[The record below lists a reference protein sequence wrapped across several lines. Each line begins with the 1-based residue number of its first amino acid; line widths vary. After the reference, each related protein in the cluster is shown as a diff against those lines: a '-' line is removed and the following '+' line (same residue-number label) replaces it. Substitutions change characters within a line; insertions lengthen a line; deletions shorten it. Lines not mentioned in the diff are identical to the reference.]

1 MTNNSAI
8 QIPSTVETS
17 TPSRIH
23 NYVDGKFEEPSHTQ
37 DINDYLPVTTPHTG
51 ATIAHVYISKKQDVD
66 RAVKAAQGAF
76 EKWGS
81 LTTKARCLYLIKLHS
96 IVNSHMDELVDI
108 IVREHGKNAVEAKAE
123 VEKGLETMEWA
134 IGLPGS
140 SCYMGRYLE
149 VSRGVSCRDV
159 REPLGVVASIVPFNF
174 PIVSMRSIICPQLTL
189 SKMVPFWTIPIA
201 IATGNTMLIKPSEKV
216 PLTLARIV
224 DYIKEAG
231 IPDGVVNIVNGTVE
245 TVNALCD
252 HRDIKALSFV
262 GSSKVAQIVTERCNK
277 VNKRVLALGGAKN
290 HLVAAPDC
298 NIAVSSSDIVNSF
311 TGCAGERCMAASV
324 LLTIGE
330 NKPLID
336 AIITKAKAI
345 KHGSEAGCLGP
356 VIDAPALSKI
366 KSYIDEAET
375 GGAEILLDGRSWIS
389 DVSIS
394 TEHSTFIGPTVILHK
409 NKTDKAMVDE
419 IFGPVLSVYVAK
431 DNEEAIAIEN
441 SSKYGNA
448 ACIYTT
454 AGLTA
459 EWFTKRFS
467 TGMVGVNVGIPVPR
481 EPFSFG
487 GVGDSKFGSPFDITG
502 EGAVELFTVK
512 KKITTRWVESPS
524 DFFSG
529 GVK

>member
-1 MTNNSAI
+1 
-8 QIPSTVETS
+8 
-17 TPSRIH
+17 
-23 NYVDGKFEEPSHTQ
+23 
-37 DINDYLPVTTPHTG
+37 
-51 ATIAHVYISKKQDVD
+51 
-66 RAVKAAQGAF
+66 
-76 EKWGS
+76 
-81 LTTKARCLYLIKLHS
+81 
-96 IVNSHMDELVDI
+96 
-108 IVREHGKNAVEAKAE
+108 
-123 VEKGLETMEWA
+123 
-134 IGLPGS
+134 
-140 SCYMGRYLE
+140 
-149 VSRGVSCRDV
+149 
-159 REPLGVVASIVPFNF
+159 
-174 PIVSMRSIICPQLTL
+174 
-189 SKMVPFWTIPIA
+189 MVPFWTLPIA
-201 IATGNTMLIKPSEKV
+201 IACGNTILIKPSEKV
-216 PLTLARIV
+216 PLTLAKIV

-252 HRDIKALSFV
+252 HPDIKALSFV

-298 NIAVSSSDIVNSF
+298 NIDVSSTDIVNSF

-324 LLTIGE
+324 LLTINE

-366 KSYIDEAET
+366 KSYIDEAEKA
-375 GGAEILLDGRSWIS
+375 GAEVLLDGRPWMS
-389 DVSIS
+389 DVTIT
-394 TEHSTFIGPTVILHK
+394 TEHSTYIGPTVILHK

-431 DNEEAIAIEN
+431 DKEEAISIEN

-481 EPFSFG
+481 E
-487 GVGDSKFGSPFDITG
+487 
-502 EGAVELFTVK
+502 
-512 KKITTRWVESPS
+512 
-524 DFFSG
+524 
-529 GVK
+529 